1 MRKALGVIM
10 IAIGLSG
17 IVFSVGG
24 VIVGRQ
30 LVDAV
35 GEEVDVNLTLTLNSL
50 DTVHETLLLTK
61 NTVGDLDSTL
71 TTVEE
76 TAAHVATALEQTG
89 PLVDQSRTVVAEDV
103 PDSIE
108 AVQRAMPA
116 LTEVAGTIDSTLR
129 TLSAV
134 QLSRSIL
141 GIPLN
146 FDLGIDY
153 NPDVAFDE
161 SLMQVGDSLEGVP
174 ENLRSLDG
182 YLQIAGQNLDA
193 IASDLDRISGDVNKI
208 GSTIGDVEPLIDDYL
223 VIVTELSDSTRQT
236 RTLVERQLSNMKIVV
251 TALFIWFGFAQVA
264 PLYLGY
270 ELVNE
275 SRREQ
280 RWAMTPDTDALDD
293 GEKSGNKEG

>member
-1 MRKALGVIM
+1 MRKALGVVM

-17 IVFSVGG
+17 IIFSIGG
-24 VIVGRQ
+24 VIIGRQ
-30 LVDAV
+30 LVGAV
-35 GEEVDVNLTLTLNSL
+35 GQGVDANLALTLKSL
-50 DTVHETLLLTK
+50 DTVYETLLLTK
-61 NTVGDLDSTL
+61 NTVSDLDTTM

-76 TAAHVATALEQTG
+76 TAAHVATALKETG

-108 AVQRAMPA
+108 AVQQAMPA
-116 LTEVAGTIDSTLR
+116 LIEVAGAVDTTLR

-146 FDLGIDY
+146 FDLGVDY
-153 NPDVAFDE
+153 NPDTTFDE
-161 SLMQVGDSLEGVP
+161 SLIQIGDSLEGVP

-182 YLQIAGQNLDA
+182 YLEITGQNLEA
-193 IASDLDRISGDVNKI
+193 IASDLDRISGDVNTI

-223 VIVTELSDSTRQT
+223 EIVTELSDSTRQT
-236 RTLVERQLSNMKIVV
+236 RTLVERQLSNMRIVV
-251 TALFIWFGFAQVA
+251 TALFIWFAFAQVA

-270 ELVNE
+270 ELLSA
-275 SRREQ
+275 SR
-280 RWAMTPDTDALDD
+280 WVTPADAAALDN
-293 GEKSGNKEG
+293 GENTGNEEG

>member
-1 MRKALGVIM
+1 MRKALGVLM

-17 IVFSVGG
+17 IVFSIGG

-35 GEEVDVNLTLTLNSL
+35 GQSVDANLALTLNSL

-61 NTVGDLDSTL
+61 NTVSDLDSTM

-76 TAAHVATALEQTG
+76 TAAHVATALKETE
-89 PLVDQSRTVVAEDV
+89 PLVDQSRIVVTEDV

-108 AVQRAMPA
+108 AIQQAMPA
-116 LTEVAGTIDSTLR
+116 LTDVAGAVDSTLR

-134 QLSRSIL
+134 QLNRSIL

-153 NPDVAFDE
+153 NPDTTFDE
-161 SLMQVGDSLEGVP
+161 SLMQIADSLEGVP

-182 YLQIAGQNLDA
+182 YLEITGRNLQA
-193 IASDLDRISGDVNKI
+193 IASDLDRISGDVNTI
-208 GSTIGDVEPLIDDYL
+208 GSTIGEVEPLIDDYL

-236 RTLVERQLSNMKIVV
+236 RTLLARQLSNMSVVV
-251 TALFIWFGFAQVA
+251 TALFVWFALAQIA

-270 ELVNE
+270 ELLSG
-275 SRREQ
+275 SR
-280 RWAMTPDTDALDD
+280 
-293 GEKSGNKEG
+293 GEKQWVMTSDAVALEDDQDISSEEG